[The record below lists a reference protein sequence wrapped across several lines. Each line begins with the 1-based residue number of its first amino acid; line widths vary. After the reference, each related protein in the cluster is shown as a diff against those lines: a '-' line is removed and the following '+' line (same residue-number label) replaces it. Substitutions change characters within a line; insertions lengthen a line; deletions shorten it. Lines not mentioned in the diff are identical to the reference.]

1 MTSQSYIRSSAV
13 ARWSACG
20 LGCHFVS
27 VEWRSPLTTLTL
39 RGRSQEESGASCR
52 GDSESKISLVGVFGA
67 GCSDTFQ
74 VTFYSGWVYFWTIN
88 WKYAARCC
96 GQDYSET
103 DFSSFVSCQVLK
115 QCIFISRIQWVH
127 GCVSFTAFPRSL
139 VLFPLTSLHQ
149 MCLQKRGWCLAGD
162 AEDTLAFVGPFGSI
176 TRASRHC

>member
-74 VTFYSGWVYFWTIN
+74 VTFYSGWVYFWTVSIEN
-88 WKYAARCC
+88 TP
-96 GQDYSET
+96 QDVV
-103 DFSSFVSCQVLK
+103 DRIILRR
-115 QCIFISRIQWVH
+115 ISRP
-127 GCVSFTAFPRSL
+127 S
-139 VLFPLTSLHQ
+139 
-149 MCLQKRGWCLAGD
+149 
-162 AEDTLAFVGPFGSI
+162 
-176 TRASRHC
+176 SRVRF